1 MSGTTKGR
9 APVRGKTAVAPAA
22 ASPGGIAPMIAAPSA
37 KAVAPEPALPAEAA
51 EPTAEAAK
59 FEMPEI
65 AEATPAPAILSN
77 EVKETTMSLSTN
89 VTNIASDAATKT
101 KTMIDQTTV
110 QTRANME
117 KTMEQA
123 TKAHEGMMK
132 AAEEVAEFGRANIE
146 AMTKAAQLW
155 ATGTQDLARQY
166 AAVAQGF
173 ADHAMESAKA
183 LSSVKSLKEAA
194 DLQSSFAKAAFE
206 KSSAETTKFQEA
218 VLRLTES
225 ASAPITARV
234 QVAMEKL
241 SKPIAA

>member
-1 MSGTTKGR
+1 MRQGGMSSTTKGR
-9 APVRGKTAVAPAA
+9 AVARGKARSVSPAVAQDKAIPKTTTPAA
-22 ASPGGIAPMIAAPSA
+22 EAVVLETPETAPATAAAAPPT
-37 KAVAPEPALPAEAA
+37 PELKDTIM
-51 EPTAEAAK
+51 PT
-59 FEMPEI
+59 
-65 AEATPAPAILSN
+65 
-77 EVKETTMSLSTN
+77 TN
-89 VTNIASDAATKT
+89 VTNIAADAAAKA
-101 KTMIDQTTV
+101 KSMIDQSTV
-110 QTRANME
+110 QTRATME

-123 TKAHEGMMK
+123 TKATEGVMK
-132 AAEEVAEFGRANIE
+132 AAEDAAEFGRGNIE

-183 LSSVKSLKEAA
+183 LSSVKSLKEAS
-194 DLQSSFAKAAFE
+194 DLQASFAKAAFE

-225 ASAPITARV
+225 ASAPITARM
-234 QVAMEKL
+234 QIAMEQL

>member
-1 MSGTTKGR
+1 MS
-9 APVRGKTAVAPAA
+9 
-22 ASPGGIAPMIAAPSA
+22 I
-37 KAVAPEPALPAEAA
+37 E
-51 EPTAEAAK
+51 
-59 FEMPEI
+59 
-65 AEATPAPAILSN
+65 
-77 EVKETTMSLSTN
+77 TN
-89 VTNIASDAATKT
+89 VTNIAADAASKT

-110 QTRANME
+110 QTRATME

-123 TKAHEGMMK
+123 TKAAEGMMK
-132 AAEEVAEFGRANIE
+132 AAEEAAEFGRGNIE

-194 DLQSSFAKAAFE
+194 DLQASFAKAAFE
-206 KSSAETTKFQEA
+206 KSSSETTKFQEA

-225 ASAPITARV
+225 ASAPITARM
-234 QVAMEKL
+234 QIAMEKL

>member
-1 MSGTTKGR
+1 MSSTKGR
-9 APVRGKTAVAPAA
+9 VASRGKARSVLPVAAQDQAPPMATASAAKVVVPETSEIAQAPTAVA
-22 ASPGGIAPMIAAPSA
+22 SLTSQ
-37 KAVAPEPALPAEAA
+37 
-51 EPTAEAAK
+51 
-59 FEMPEI
+59 
-65 AEATPAPAILSN
+65 S
-77 EVKETTMSLSTN
+77 KETTMPTTN
-89 VTNIASDAATKT
+89 VTNIAADAAAKA
-101 KTMIDQTTV
+101 KSMIDQSTV
-110 QTRANME
+110 QTRATME

-123 TKAHEGMMK
+123 TKATEGMMK
-132 AAEEVAEFGRANIE
+132 AAEEAAEFGRGNIE

-155 ATGTQDLARQY
+155 ASGTQDLARQY

-194 DLQSSFAKAAFE
+194 DLQASFAKAAFE

-225 ASAPITARV
+225 ASAPITARM

-241 SKPIAA
+241 AKPIAA

>member
-9 APVRGKTAVAPAA
+9 AALRGKPATVAAATVRGAAATPKMPVPVAIAAMTEASETAAAVSAPAT
-22 ASPGGIAPMIAAPSA
+22 STS
-37 KAVAPEPALPAEAA
+37 
-51 EPTAEAAK
+51 
-59 FEMPEI
+59 EMKENSM
-65 AEATPAPAILSN
+65 AIQ
-77 EVKETTMSLSTN
+77 TN
-89 VTNIASDAATKT
+89 VTNIAADAAAKA
-101 KTMIDQTTV
+101 KSMIDQSTV
-110 QTRANME
+110 QTRATME

-123 TKAHEGMMK
+123 TKATEGMMK
-132 AAEEVAEFGRANIE
+132 AAEEAAEFGRGNIE

-155 ATGTQDLARQY
+155 ATGTQDLARHY

-194 DLQSSFAKAAFE
+194 DLQASFAKAAFE

-225 ASAPITARV
+225 ASAPITARM
-234 QVAMEKL
+234 QIAMEKL
-241 SKPIAA
+241 AKPIAA

>member
-9 APVRGKTAVAPAA
+9 APARGKTAIVAAGAVPDE
-22 ASPGGIAPMIAAPSA
+22 SAPMMTP
-37 KAVAPEPALPAEAA
+37 VA
-51 EPTAEAAK
+51 EPPA
-59 FEMPEI
+59 PQSLEI
-65 AEATPAPAILSN
+65 ADAFPASAILTS
-77 EVKETTMSLSTN
+77 EVKETTMSIETN
-89 VTNIASDAATKT
+89 VTNIAADAASKT

-110 QTRANME
+110 QTRATME

-123 TKAHEGMMK
+123 TKAAEGMMK
-132 AAEEVAEFGRANIE
+132 AAEEAAEFGRGNIE

-194 DLQSSFAKAAFE
+194 DLQASFAKAAFE
-206 KSSAETTKFQEA
+206 KSSSETTKFQEA

-225 ASAPITARV
+225 ASAPITARM
-234 QVAMEKL
+234 QIAMEKL

>member
-1 MSGTTKGR
+1 MSSTKGR
-9 APVRGKTAVAPAA
+9 VASRGKARSVSPIAAQDEATPTASASTAKVAVPETSEIAQAPTAVAPLT
-22 ASPGGIAPMIAAPSA
+22 SES
-37 KAVAPEPALPAEAA
+37 
-51 EPTAEAAK
+51 
-59 FEMPEI
+59 
-65 AEATPAPAILSN
+65 
-77 EVKETTMSLSTN
+77 KETTMPTTN
-89 VTNIASDAATKT
+89 VTNIAADAAAKA
-101 KTMIDQTTV
+101 KSMIDQSTV
-110 QTRANME
+110 QTRATME

-123 TKAHEGMMK
+123 TKATEGMMK
-132 AAEEVAEFGRANIE
+132 AAEEAAEFGRGNIE

-155 ATGTQDLARQY
+155 ASGTQDLARQY

-194 DLQSSFAKAAFE
+194 DLQASFAKAAFE

-225 ASAPITARV
+225 ASAPITARM

-241 SKPIAA
+241 AKPIAA